1 MDTSV
6 VVKWFTQEKRT
17 EEAVSILTGY
27 NEGKI
32 NIIIPSILAI
42 ELANSLFFGL
52 GYRLQKLDDALKGFF
67 DLNIPNIIINDKI
80 IRGASRMMEKF
91 TIAIYDAIFLFLAEE
106 KQIPLITADIKH
118 HQKKYSKYITYLEEI
133 TF

>member
-6 VVKWFTQEKRT
+6 VVKWFTQEDRT
-17 EEAVSILTGY
+17 KEAVSILTEY
-27 NEGKI
+27 KDGKI

-52 GYRLQKLDDALKGFF
+52 GYRSAKLDGALKRFF

-80 IRGASRMMEKF
+80 IRSASRMMEKF
-91 TIAIYDAIFLFLAEE
+91 SITIYDAIFLFLAEE
-106 KQIPLITADIKH
+106 KQIPLITADTKH